1 MQPQQ
6 IKLVKSTWK
15 QVLPIAEQMFEMF
28 YGRLVSLD
36 PELNRL
42 FTTDMTTQGRQWMAM
57 LRRVVCRLDRF
68 DEIAPAVR
76 EAGRQFP
83 QYGIKNRDYDTVRD
97 ALLWTLSNGLDE
109 EFTDAARNAWVEF
122 YNLIANT
129 MKTAAIR
136 AA

>member
-1 MQPQQ
+1 VQPQQ

-57 LRRVVCRLDRF
+57 LRRVVCKLDQF

-97 ALLWTLSNGLDE
+97 ALLWTLSKGLDE
-109 EFTDAARNAWVEF
+109 EFTDVARKAWVEF
-122 YNLIANT
+122 YNLIAKN
-129 MKTAAIR
+129 MKTAAMR